1 VFPVVYSKE
10 RKPWNRSRAFFISEE
25 HGKKDYLNFSTF
37 QLHPAVAAGITTAGF
52 STPTPIQAQA
62 IPELL
67 KGQDVMGLAQTG
79 TGKTAAFAL
88 PLLHRLMT
96 KKGGGL
102 RALILAP
109 TRELAEQIHK
119 DIMTLAHH
127 TRLRSVTVY
136 GGVGL
141 NPQVQNLRKS
151 PEIVIA
157 CPGRLIDHMNRGN
170 VDFRH
175 LEALVLDE
183 ADQMLDMGFAPDIR
197 KILKQLPRER
207 QTLMFSATMPDEIRK
222 LAFEALR
229 QPVVVKV
236 GETAPADTVRHLHF
250 PVAQEMKTPLLL
262 RILQETRI
270 ASVLVFTRT
279 KQRAKRLGEVLAKA
293 GYGATSLQ
301 GNLSQARRQAALDGF
316 RSGKF
321 QILVATDIAA
331 RGIDVSNVSHVVNF
345 DIPNTADAYIHRIGR
360 TGRAERSGEA
370 FNLVTTDDNP
380 ILRAIDRI
388 LGTPIEQRI
397 LPDFDYKPSAK
408 PDREMAERPARPW
421 KSVRKPL
428 RRAHAMQVAPTKAN
442 KAWF

>member
-1 VFPVVYSKE
+1 LS
-10 RKPWNRSRAFFISEE
+10 
-25 HGKKDYLNFSTF
+25 FSTF
-37 QLHPAVAAGITTAGF
+37 QFHPALAAGITAAGF
-52 STPTPIQAQA
+52 TTPTPIQTQA
-62 IPELL
+62 IPALMQ
-67 KGQDVMGLAQTG
+67 GQDVMGLAQTG

-96 KKGGGL
+96 QKGIGL

-119 DIMTLAHH
+119 DITVLARH
-127 TRLRSVTVY
+127 TRLRAITVY

-141 NPQVQNLRKS
+141 TPQAQNLRKGS
-151 PEIVIA
+151 EIVIA

-197 KILKQLPRER
+197 KILKQLPRQR

-236 GETAPADTVRHLHF
+236 GQTAPAETVRHIHF
-250 PVAQEMKTPLLL
+250 PVAQDLKTPLLL
-262 RILQETRI
+262 KILKETRI
-270 ASVLVFTRT
+270 DSVLVFTRT

-345 DIPNTADAYIHRIGR
+345 DIPTTADAYIHRIGR
-360 TGRAERSGEA
+360 TGRAERNGEA
-370 FNLVTTDDNP
+370 FNLVTADDHP
-380 ILRAIDRI
+380 IVRAIDRLI
-388 LGTPIEQRI
+388 GTPIEQRI
-397 LPDFDYKPSAK
+397 LPDFDYKPAAK
-408 PDREMAERPARPW
+408 PAREMAERPARPW
-421 KSVRKPL
+421 KPMRKPA
-428 RRAHAMQVAPTKAN
+428 RRPYATHAGV
-442 KAWF
+442 

>member
-1 VFPVVYSKE
+1 MS
-10 RKPWNRSRAFFISEE
+10 
-25 HGKKDYLNFSTF
+25 FSTF
-37 QLHPAVAAGITTAGF
+37 QFHPAVDAGITAAGF
-52 STPTPIQAQA
+52 TAPTPIQAQA
-62 IPELL
+62 IPALM

-96 KKGGGL
+96 NKGTGL

-119 DIMTLAHH
+119 DITVLARH
-127 TRLRSVTVY
+127 TRLRSITVY

-141 NPQVQNLRKS
+141 SPQTQSLRKGGA
-151 PEIVIA
+151 EIVIA

-236 GETAPADTVRHLHF
+236 GETAPADTVRHIHF
-250 PVAQEMKTPLLL
+250 PVAQDLKTPLLL
-262 RILQETRI
+262 RILKDTKI

-279 KQRAKRLGEVLAKA
+279 KQRAKRLGEILAKA

-345 DIPNTADAYIHRIGR
+345 DIPTTADAYIHRIGR

-370 FNLVTTDDNP
+370 FNLVTTDDHP

-388 LGTPIEQRI
+388 VGTRIEQRI
-397 LPDFDYKPSAK
+397 LPDFDYKPAAK
-408 PDREMAERPARPW
+408 PAREVAERPARPW
-421 KSVRKPL
+421 KTIRKPV
-428 RRAHAMQVAPTKAN
+428 RRSYAMGRAS
-442 KAWF
+442 

>member
-1 VFPVVYSKE
+1 MS
-10 RKPWNRSRAFFISEE
+10 
-25 HGKKDYLNFSTF
+25 FSTF
-37 QLHPAVAAGITTAGF
+37 QFHPAVAAGITAAGF
-52 STPTPIQAQA
+52 SSPTPIQAQA
-62 IPELL
+62 IPLL
-67 KGQDVMGLAQTG
+67 MQGQDVMGLAQTG

-96 KKGGGL
+96 NKGSGL

-109 TRELAEQIHK
+109 TRELAEQIYK
-119 DIMTLAHH
+119 DITILARQ

-141 NPQVQNLRKS
+141 NPQVQKLRKGA
-151 PEIVIA
+151 EIVIA

-207 QTLMFSATMPDEIRK
+207 QTLMFSATMPAEIRK

-229 QPVVVKV
+229 KPVVVKV
-236 GETAPADTVRHLHF
+236 GETAPADTVRHVHF
-250 PVAQEMKTPLLL
+250 PVAQDMKTPLLL
-262 RILQETRI
+262 KILRETEI

-279 KQRAKRLGEVLAKA
+279 KQRAKRLGEALARA

-345 DIPNTADAYIHRIGR
+345 DIPMTADAYIHRIGR
-360 TGRAERSGEA
+360 TGRAERNGEA
-370 FNLVTTDDNP
+370 FNLVTTDDRP
-380 ILRAIDRI
+380 ILRTIDRLI
-388 LGTPIEQRI
+388 GTPIEQRI
-397 LPDFDYKPSAK
+397 LPDFDYNRAATAK
-408 PDREMAERPARPW
+408 PLRAAAERPASAW
-421 KSVRKPL
+421 KSLRKTARHPNGFQGRVL
-428 RRAHAMQVAPTKAN
+428 
-442 KAWF
+442 